1 MMRPPCEQC
10 KHFIPSAIPKMS
22 GYCAKFKAQR
32 PEIKHEYVFM
42 ARLDHRLC
50 GEGGRYFEPKPDAD
64 DKH

>member
-42 ARLDHRLC
+42 ARLDHHLC
-50 GEGGRYFEPKPDAD
+50 GENGCYFEPKPDAE